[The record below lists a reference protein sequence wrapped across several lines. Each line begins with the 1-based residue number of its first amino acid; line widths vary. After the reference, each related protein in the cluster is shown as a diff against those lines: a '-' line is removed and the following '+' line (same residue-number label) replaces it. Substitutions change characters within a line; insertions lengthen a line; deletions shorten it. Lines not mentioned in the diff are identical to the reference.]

1 MEPLDYNGRSSV
13 PSQNCPWRLHSR
25 CMLCRGS
32 LPSTKTPCE
41 QFVNYFTAHNEL
53 LQSKLLQIPEQE
65 FKEIIISII
74 QIVVNE
80 EAALTYW
87 CSTLCL

>member
-1 MEPLDYNGRSSV
+1 MSSTYMT
-13 PSQNCPWRLHSR
+13 NAIL
-25 CMLCRGS
+25 RGLRQS
-32 LPSTKTPCE
+32 PKLPRK

-80 EAALTYW
+80 EAALTCW